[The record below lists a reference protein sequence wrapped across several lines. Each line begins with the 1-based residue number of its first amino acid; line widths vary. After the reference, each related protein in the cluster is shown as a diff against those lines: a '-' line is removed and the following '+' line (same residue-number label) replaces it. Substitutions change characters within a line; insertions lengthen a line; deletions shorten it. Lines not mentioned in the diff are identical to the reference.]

1 MTVVTRR
8 RDDINAAGRKV
19 RRPFAA
25 KIGSMTHRW
34 AVARSGQRLRVARI
48 ANGAVALLA
57 SDLLRLRR
65 INRTMRFAMSS
76 ELSNF
81 ALVRASMTVAAGV
94 LSAAVWSATAFGA
107 DKVTFLTSWFAQAE
121 HGGFYQA
128 KATGLYEKAGLDVT
142 IKMGGPQVNGMQ
154 LLLAGETDF
163 MMGYD
168 LQVLKMLEQGL
179 PVVTVA
185 TSFQFD
191 LQGMMAH
198 EQVTGLDDLKDKT
211 ILVATSGRTTWWPW
225 LKAKFNYSEEQT
237 KPYTFNLQPFFAD
250 KNVVQ
255 QSYPSSEPFQAKQQG
270 VPVKFFLFARDGY
283 PPYGTTMV
291 TTRGFVDKKADA
303 TARFVKASLEGW
315 KSYFSDPA
323 PANALIKADNPKM
336 SDEQIAFAI
345 EQLKALKS
353 LDGGDAQT
361 MGIGII
367 TEARWKATYD
377 FMVSAGLLKPEVDWK
392 LGFTDRFVKTLKL
405 SM

>member
-1 MTVVTRR
+1 MVLE
-8 RDDINAAGRKV
+8 
-19 RRPFAA
+19 
-25 KIGSMTHRW
+25 S
-34 AVARSGQRLRVARI
+34 L
-48 ANGAVALLA
+48 
-57 SDLLRLRR
+57 
-65 INRTMRFAMSS
+65 SS
-76 ELSNF
+76 S
-81 ALVRASMTVAAGV
+81 VSRASKAVAAGV
-94 LSAAVWSATAFGA
+94 LTGALSCGAAAAA

-142 IKMGGPQVNGMQ
+142 LKMGGPQINGMQ

-179 PVVTVA
+179 PVITVG

-191 LQGMMAH
+191 LQGMMTH
-198 EQVTGLDDLKDKT
+198 DDVTGLGALKDKT
-211 ILVATSGRTTWWPW
+211 ILVATPGRTTWWPW
-225 LKAKFNYSEEQT
+225 LKAKFNYTDEQT

-250 KNVVQ
+250 KNIVQ
-255 QSYPSSEPFQAKQQG
+255 QSYPSSEPFQAKQRG

-291 TTRGFVDKKADA
+291 ATRGFVDKNPDA

-315 KSYFSDPA
+315 KSYLTDPA
-323 PANALIKADNPKM
+323 RGNALIKADNPKM
-336 SDEQIAFAI
+336 SDEQIAFGV
-345 EQLKALKS
+345 EQLKALKV
-353 LDGGDAQT
+353 LDSGDAQT

-392 LGFTDRFVKTLKL
+392 QGFTDRFVKTLKL

>member
-1 MTVVTRR
+1 MV
-8 RDDINAAGRKV
+8 
-19 RRPFAA
+19 A
-25 KIGSMTHRW
+25 KIGNF
-34 AVARSGQRLRVARI
+34 G
-48 ANGAVALLA
+48 LA
-57 SDLLRLRR
+57 P
-65 INRTMRFAMSS
+65 A
-76 ELSNF
+76 
-81 ALVRASMTVAAGV
+81 
-94 LSAAVWSATAFGA
+94 SATAAVLALTLCSNTANAA

-142 IKMGGPQVNGMQ
+142 LKMGGPQVNGAQ

-168 LQVLKMLEQGL
+168 LQVLKMLEQGH

-185 TSFQFD
+185 TSFQSD
-191 LQGMMAH
+191 LQGMMTHDNVASL
-198 EQVTGLDDLKDKT
+198 GDLKDKT
-211 ILVATSGRTTWWPW
+211 IFVATSGRTTWWPW
-225 LKAKFNYSEEQT
+225 LKAKYKYTEEQT
-237 KPYTFNLQPFFAD
+237 RPYTFNLQPFFAD

-270 VPVKFFLFARDGY
+270 VPVKFFLFAHDGY

-291 TTRGFVDKKADA
+291 TTRGFVENKPDV

-315 KSYFSDPA
+315 KSYMSNPA
-323 PANALIKADNPKM
+323 PANALIRADNPKM
-336 SDEQIAFAI
+336 SEEQIAFGI
-345 EQLKALKS
+345 EQLKALKV
-353 LDGGDAQT
+353 LDSGDAQT

-367 TEARWKATYD
+367 TQARWNATYD

-392 LGFTDRFVKTLKL
+392 QGFTDRFVKTLKL